1 MTKRRKLPGL
11 RKDEG
16 YTVHPFDETY
26 GVRTSGLIAGRHLGA
41 GHAHDKQITAYFGVA
56 PSVFKRLIAI
66 WRREGARADF
76 KNPLSEYTFIDVG
89 AGMGRGMLLA
99 AEMGFS
105 NVWGVELNPVLA
117 GIARKNL
124 RRWKVDG
131 RLQDGQ
137 RMKLIEGDATEMKLP
152 AGPVLLFLFNP
163 FEARLMKMFL
173 ESVEA
178 QRVGNA
184 APLNS
189 NPVELLYV
197 NHEQD
202 VTIER
207 RKVWTRFF
215 KGDVAR
221 TKSDAIADHKIM
233 AAQPDGEYTSAN
245 HEECSG
251 WRMQGLRASAYA

>member
-16 YTVHPFDETY
+16 YTVHPFDEAY

-56 PSVFKRLIAI
+56 PSVFRRLVAK
-66 WRREGARADF
+66 WRREGAQAAMG
-76 KNPLSEYTFIDVG
+76 KYTFIDVG

-99 AEMGFS
+99 AEMGFRE
-105 NVWGVELNPVLA
+105 VWGVELNPVLA

-131 RLQDGQ
+131 RFQDGQ

-163 FEARLMKMFL
+163 FEARLMKKFL

-178 QRVGNA
+178 QRDGNSA
-184 APLNS
+184 
-189 NPVELLYV
+189 PVELLYV
-197 NHEQD
+197 NHEQE

-207 RKVWTRFF
+207 RKAWARFF
-215 KGDVAR
+215 KSEVAR
-221 TKSDAIADHKIM
+221 SKADAIADHKIM

-245 HEECSG
+245 TEECSG
-251 WRMQGLRASAYA
+251 WKLICGK

>member
-56 PSVFKRLIAI
+56 PSVFRRLIAK

-76 KNPLSEYTFIDVG
+76 KNQLSEYTFVDVG

-99 AEMGFS
+99 AEIGFRE
-105 NVWGVELNPVLA
+105 VWGVELNPVLA
-117 GIARKNL
+117 GIALKNL

-131 RLQDGQ
+131 RLLDGQ

-163 FEARLMKMFL
+163 FEARLMKKFL
-173 ESVEA
+173 EAVEA
-178 QRVGNA
+178 QREGNDA
-184 APLNS
+184 
-189 NPVELLYV
+189 PVELLYV

-221 TKSDAIADHKIM
+221 TKADAIADHKIM

-251 WRMQGLRASAYA
+251 WKYRDPGLGTSRLRR